1 MSIEETRRMEAEL
14 FGKKFTLETG
24 RLARQASG
32 AVLASCGGTTVLA
45 TVVASEETIE
55 DDFLPLTINYQE
67 KSFAA
72 GKIPGGYFKREG
84 RPSEKEILTSRLI
97 DRPVRPLIPKSFRY
111 PTQVIITVISADK
124 ENATDVIS
132 VIASSAAIMVSDIP
146 FAGPIAA
153 LTVGKVDGELVVNP
167 SPSQLEAS
175 TMEITVAGTEEAIV
189 MVEGG
194 AGEVSEAEVVE
205 ALTFAH
211 EGIREIVAFEK
222 RFVEGLGVEKRMLEE
237 AKEENKIADDV
248 RSFALPVLEER
259 DLAASKDQRHKFVKQ
274 VRSDAVEKLSES
286 HPEKESEIKK
296 AFDELFK
303 NHVRSTIVNDQARP
317 DGRDYTTVRP
327 ISGEAGF
334 LERTHGSALFT
345 RGETQALV
353 AATLGT
359 SYDEQR
365 IDSLEGDLTR
375 SFMLHYNFPPYSV
388 GETSHRLGPGRRE
401 IGHGALAA
409 RAMKPVLP
417 DKEEFP
423 YTIRIV
429 SEILESNGSSSMATV
444 CGSSMALMDAG
455 VPISA
460 PVAGI
465 AMGLIKEGEKFVILS
480 DILGDEDHLGDMDF
494 KVAGTEK
501 GITALQMD
509 IKIAGITEA
518 ILSTALEQARSAR
531 IHVLEKMGE
540 IINSPR
546 EDLSEYAPRVLTMQL
561 KPDKVKVVIG
571 SGGKTIKKIV
581 EDTGAQIDIED
592 DGMVKIFSPDY
603 EACRKAQNYIKRI
616 VEDIVAGK
624 LYVGVVKRILDFGA
638 IVEIGPGKDGLLH
651 ISELENRRVA
661 NVTDVVKEND
671 EVLVKCLA
679 VERERDGKTRV
690 RLSRKAALDQNIED
704 HRVSD
709 E

>member
-1 MSIEETRRMEAEL
+1 MTEQLREMEADL
-14 FGKKFTLETG
+14 FGAKLRLETG
-24 RLARQASG
+24 RLAKQASG

-45 TVVASEETIE
+45 TVVASEEKIE
-55 DDFLPLTINYQE
+55 DDFLPLTVNYQE

-97 DRPVRPLIPKSFRY
+97 DRPVRPLIPKGFSY
-111 PTQVIITVISADK
+111 STQVIVTVISADGK
-124 ENATDVIS
+124 NATDVLS
-132 VIASSAAIMVSDIP
+132 VIASSAALMVSDIP

-153 LTVGKVDGELVVNP
+153 LTVGKVDGELVINP
-167 SPSQLEAS
+167 SPEQLETS
-175 TMEITVAGTEEAIV
+175 TMEITVAGTEDAIV

-194 AGEVSEAEVVE
+194 AKEVSEAEVVE
-205 ALTFAH
+205 ALMVAH
-211 EGIREIVAFEK
+211 DGIKEIASFQN
-222 RFVEGLGVEKRMLEE
+222 RFVEGIGKEKREVPAVETDDALESE
-237 AKEENKIADDV
+237 V
-248 RSFALPVLEER
+248 RSSALPSLEQGIVADSKDGRKKLINQAYEETVKKLIEER
-259 DLAASKDQRHKFVKQ
+259 PEDKSKIDKSFEELIKDS
-274 VRSDAVEKLSES
+274 VRSKIVEGK
-286 HPEKESEIKK
+286 
-296 AFDELFK
+296 
-303 NHVRSTIVNDQARP
+303 RP

-327 ISGEAGF
+327 IWGEVGL

-345 RGETQALV
+345 RGETQAIV
-353 AATLGT
+353 VTTLGS

-365 IDSLEGDLTR
+365 IDALEGDQTR

-388 GETSHRLGPGRRE
+388 GETSFRLGPGRRE

-409 RAMKPVLP
+409 RAIKPVLP
-417 DKEEFP
+417 DKEDFP

-444 CGSSMALMDAG
+444 CGSSMSLMDAG

-465 AMGLIKEGEKFVILS
+465 AMGLIKEGDNFVVLS

-494 KVAGTEK
+494 KVAGTQG

-509 IKIAGITEA
+509 IKITGINEDVLT
-518 ILSTALEQARSAR
+518 TALAQAKDGRMH
-531 IHVLEKMGE
+531 ILGKMEEVISGPKE
-540 IINSPR
+540 
-546 EDLSEYAPRVLTMQL
+546 ELSEYAPRILTIQV

-571 SGGKTIKKIV
+571 SGGKTIKQIV
-581 EDTGAQIDIED
+581 EDTGAQIDIQD
-592 DGMVKIFSPDY
+592 DGLVKIFSPDY
-603 EACRKAQNYIKRI
+603 EACKKAESIIKRI

-638 IVEIGPGKDGLLH
+638 IVELGPGKDGLLH
-651 ISELENRRVA
+651 ISELENRRVEK
-661 NVTDVVKEND
+661 VTDILNEKD

-679 VERERDGKTRV
+679 VERDGRV

-704 HRVSD
+704 YRVSD
-709 E
+709 

>member
-1 MSIEETRRMEAEL
+1 MTEETRVMETEL
-14 FGKKFTLETG
+14 FGKKLRLETG

-32 AVLASCGGTTVLA
+32 AVLATCGGTTVLA
-45 TVVASEETIE
+45 TVVASEDTIE

-67 KSFAA
+67 KSYAA

-97 DRPVRPLIPKSFRY
+97 DRPVRPLIPKDFRY
-111 PTQVIITVISADK
+111 PTQVIITVISADG
-124 ENATDVIS
+124 ENATDVLS

-146 FAGPIAA
+146 FAGPIGA
-153 LTVGKVDGELVVNP
+153 LTVGKIDGGLVANP
-167 SPSQLEAS
+167 SPSQLENS
-175 TMEITVAGTEEAIV
+175 TMEITVAGTEEAVV

-194 AGEVSEAEVVE
+194 AREVSEAEVVE

-211 EGIREIVAFEK
+211 EGIREIVSFEN
-222 RFVEGLGVEKRMLEE
+222 RFVEGVGTEKRRLDVAEKNEALE
-237 AKEENKIADDV
+237 NDV
-248 RSFALPVLEER
+248 RSFALPLL
-259 DLAASKDQRHKFVKQ
+259 DAADAGSKIQRKNLVRQ
-274 VRSDAVEKLSES
+274 VREDTVEKLSETY
-286 HPEKESEIKK
+286 PDAGPQIAK
-296 AFDELFK
+296 AFEELFK
-303 NHVRSTIVNDQARP
+303 DRVREKIASDGTRP

-327 ISGEAGF
+327 ISGEVGF

-345 RGETQALV
+345 RGETQAIV
-353 AATLGT
+353 VATLGS

-365 IDSLEGDLTR
+365 IDALEGDQTR

-409 RAMKPVLP
+409 RAVKPVLP
-417 DKEEFP
+417 EKEDFP
-423 YTIRIV
+423 YTIRVV

-444 CGSSMALMDAG
+444 CGTSMALMDAG

-465 AMGLIKEGEKFVILS
+465 AMGLIRRGDDFVVLS

-494 KVAGTEK
+494 KVAGTQK

-518 ILSTALEQARSAR
+518 ILSTALEQARDSR
-531 IHVLEKMGE
+531 MHVLGRMEG
-540 IINSPR
+540 IINTPR
-546 EDLSEYAPRVLTMQL
+546 EDLSQYAPRILTMQL
-561 KPDKVKVVIG
+561 KPEKVKVVIG
-571 SGGKTIKKIV
+571 SGGKTIRKIV
-581 EDTGAQIDIED
+581 EDTGAQIDIQD
-592 DGMVKIFSPDY
+592 DGLVKIFSPDY
-603 EACRKAQNYIKRI
+603 EACRKAQNYIKKI
-616 VEDIVAGK
+616 VEDIEAGK
-624 LYVGVVKRILDFGA
+624 LYVGVVKRVLDFGA
-638 IVEIGPGKDGLLH
+638 IVEIGPGKDGLVH

-661 NVTDVVKEND
+661 NVTDVLNEKD

-679 VERERDGKTRV
+679 VERDGKV
-690 RLSRKAALDQNIED
+690 RLSRKAALDHDIED
-704 HRVSD
+704 YRDSD

>member
-1 MSIEETRRMEAEL
+1 MTEETRVMETEL
-14 FGKKFTLETG
+14 FGKKLRLETG

-32 AVLASCGGTTVLA
+32 AVLATCGGTTVLA
-45 TVVASEETIE
+45 TVVASEDTIE

-67 KSFAA
+67 KSYAA

-97 DRPVRPLIPKSFRY
+97 DRPVRPLIPKDFRY
-111 PTQVIITVISADK
+111 PTQVIITVISADG
-124 ENATDVIS
+124 ENATDVLS

-146 FAGPIAA
+146 FAGPIGA
-153 LTVGKVDGELVVNP
+153 LTVGKIDGGLVANP
-167 SPSQLEAS
+167 SPSQLENS
-175 TMEITVAGTEEAIV
+175 TMEITVAGTEEAVV

-194 AGEVSEAEVVE
+194 AREVGEAEVVE

-211 EGIREIVAFEK
+211 EGIREIVSFEN
-222 RFVEGLGVEKRMLEE
+222 RFVEGVGAEKRRLDVAEKNEALE
-237 AKEENKIADDV
+237 NDV
-248 RSFALPVLEER
+248 RSFALPLL
-259 DLAASKDQRHKFVKQ
+259 DDADAGSKIQRKNLVRQ
-274 VRSDAVEKLSES
+274 VREDTVEKLSETY
-286 HPEKESEIKK
+286 PDAGPQIAK
-296 AFDELFK
+296 AFEELFK
-303 NHVRSTIVNDQARP
+303 DRVREKIASDGTRP

-327 ISGEAGF
+327 ISGEVGF

-345 RGETQALV
+345 RGETQAIV
-353 AATLGT
+353 VATLGT

-365 IDSLEGDLTR
+365 IDALEGDQTR

-409 RAMKPVLP
+409 RAVKPVLP
-417 DKEEFP
+417 EKEDFP
-423 YTIRIV
+423 YTIRVV

-444 CGSSMALMDAG
+444 CGTSMALMDAG

-465 AMGLIKEGEKFVILS
+465 AMGLIRRGDDFVVLS

-494 KVAGTEK
+494 KVAGTQK

-518 ILSTALEQARSAR
+518 ILSTALEQARDSR
-531 IHVLEKMGE
+531 MHVLGRMEG
-540 IINSPR
+540 IINTPR
-546 EDLSEYAPRVLTMQL
+546 EDLSQYAPRILTMQL
-561 KPDKVKVVIG
+561 KPEKVKVVIG

-581 EDTGAQIDIED
+581 EDTGAQIDIQD
-592 DGMVKIFSPDY
+592 DGLVKIFSPDY
-603 EACRKAQNYIKRI
+603 EACRKAQNYIKKI
-616 VEDIVAGK
+616 VEDIEAGK
-624 LYVGVVKRILDFGA
+624 LYVGVVKRVLDFGA
-638 IVEIGPGKDGLLH
+638 IVEIGPGKDGLVH

-661 NVTDVVKEND
+661 NVTDVLNEKD

-679 VERERDGKTRV
+679 VERDGKV
-690 RLSRKAALDQNIED
+690 RLSRKAALDHDIED
-704 HRVSD
+704 YRDSD

>member
-1 MSIEETRRMEAEL
+1 MTEETRVMETEL
-14 FGKKFTLETG
+14 FGKKLRLETG

-32 AVLASCGGTTVLA
+32 AVLATCGGTTVLA
-45 TVVASEETIE
+45 TVVASEDTIE

-67 KSFAA
+67 KSYAA

-97 DRPVRPLIPKSFRY
+97 DRPVRPLIPKDFRY
-111 PTQVIITVISADK
+111 PTQVIITVISADG
-124 ENATDVIS
+124 ENATDVLS

-146 FAGPIAA
+146 FAGPIGA
-153 LTVGKVDGELVVNP
+153 LTVGKIDGGLVANP
-167 SPSQLEAS
+167 SPSQLENS
-175 TMEITVAGTEEAIV
+175 TMEITVAGTEEAVV

-194 AGEVSEAEVVE
+194 AREVGEAEVVE

-211 EGIREIVAFEK
+211 EGIREIVSFEN
-222 RFVEGLGVEKRMLEE
+222 RFVEGMGAEKRRLDVAEKNEALE
-237 AKEENKIADDV
+237 NDV
-248 RSFALPVLEER
+248 RSFALPLL
-259 DLAASKDQRHKFVKQ
+259 DAAAAGSKTQRKNLVRQ
-274 VRSDAVEKLSES
+274 VREDTVEKLSETY
-286 HPEKESEIKK
+286 PDAGPQIAK
-296 AFDELFK
+296 AFEELFK
-303 NHVRSTIVNDQARP
+303 DRVREKIASDGTRP

-327 ISGEAGF
+327 ISGEVGF

-345 RGETQALV
+345 RGETQAIV
-353 AATLGT
+353 VATLGS

-365 IDSLEGDLTR
+365 IDALEGDQTR

-409 RAMKPVLP
+409 RAVKPVLP
-417 DKEEFP
+417 EKEDFP
-423 YTIRIV
+423 YTIRVV

-444 CGSSMALMDAG
+444 CGTSMALMDAG

-465 AMGLIKEGEKFVILS
+465 AMGLIRRGDDFVVLS

-494 KVAGTEK
+494 KVAGTQK

-518 ILSTALEQARSAR
+518 ILSTALEQARDSR
-531 IHVLEKMGE
+531 MHVLGRMEG
-540 IINSPR
+540 IINTPR
-546 EDLSEYAPRVLTMQL
+546 EDLSQYAPRILTMQL
-561 KPDKVKVVIG
+561 KPEKVKVVIG
-571 SGGKTIKKIV
+571 SGGKTIRKIV
-581 EDTGAQIDIED
+581 EDTGAQIDIQD
-592 DGMVKIFSPDY
+592 DGLVKIFSPDY
-603 EACRKAQNYIKRI
+603 EACRKAQNYIKKI
-616 VEDIVAGK
+616 VEDIEAGK
-624 LYVGVVKRILDFGA
+624 LYVGVVKRVLDFGA
-638 IVEIGPGKDGLLH
+638 IVEIGPGKDGLVH

-661 NVTDVVKEND
+661 NVTDVLNEKD

-679 VERERDGKTRV
+679 VERDGKV
-690 RLSRKAALDQNIED
+690 RLSRKAALDHDIED
-704 HRVSD
+704 YRDSD

>member
-1 MSIEETRRMEAEL
+1 MTEETRVMETEL
-14 FGKKFTLETG
+14 FGKKLRLETG

-32 AVLASCGGTTVLA
+32 AVLATCGGTTVLA
-45 TVVASEETIE
+45 TVVASEDTIE

-67 KSFAA
+67 KSYAA

-97 DRPVRPLIPKSFRY
+97 DRPVRPLIPKDFRY
-111 PTQVIITVISADK
+111 PTQVIITVISADG
-124 ENATDVIS
+124 ENATDVLS

-146 FAGPIAA
+146 FAGPIGA
-153 LTVGKVDGELVVNP
+153 LTVGKIDGGLVANP
-167 SPSQLEAS
+167 SPSQLENS
-175 TMEITVAGTEEAIV
+175 TMEITVAGTEEAVV

-194 AGEVSEAEVVE
+194 AREVGEAEVVE

-211 EGIREIVAFEK
+211 EGIREIVSFEN
-222 RFVEGLGVEKRMLEE
+222 RFVEGVGAEKRRLDVAEKNEALE
-237 AKEENKIADDV
+237 NDV
-248 RSFALPVLEER
+248 RSFALPLL
-259 DLAASKDQRHKFVKQ
+259 DAADAGSKIQRKNLVRQ
-274 VRSDAVEKLSES
+274 VREDTVEKLSETY
-286 HPEKESEIKK
+286 PDAGPQIAK
-296 AFDELFK
+296 AFEELFK
-303 NHVRSTIVNDQARP
+303 DRVRERIASDGTRP

-327 ISGEAGF
+327 ISGEVGF

-345 RGETQALV
+345 RGETQAIV
-353 AATLGT
+353 VATLGT

-365 IDSLEGDLTR
+365 IDALEGDQTR

-409 RAMKPVLP
+409 RAVKPVLP
-417 DKEEFP
+417 EKEDFP
-423 YTIRIV
+423 YTIRVV

-444 CGSSMALMDAG
+444 CGTSMALMDAG

-465 AMGLIKEGEKFVILS
+465 AMGLIRRGDDFVVLS

-494 KVAGTEK
+494 KVAGTQK

-518 ILSTALEQARSAR
+518 ILSTALEQARDSR
-531 IHVLEKMGE
+531 MHVLGRMEG
-540 IINSPR
+540 IINTPR
-546 EDLSEYAPRVLTMQL
+546 EDLSQYAPRILTMQL
-561 KPDKVKVVIG
+561 KPEKVKVVIG
-571 SGGKTIKKIV
+571 SGGKTIRKIV
-581 EDTGAQIDIED
+581 EDTGAQIDIQD
-592 DGMVKIFSPDY
+592 DGLVKIFSPDY
-603 EACRKAQNYIKRI
+603 EACRKAQNYIKKI
-616 VEDIVAGK
+616 VEDIEAGK
-624 LYVGVVKRILDFGA
+624 LYVGVVKRVLDFGA
-638 IVEIGPGKDGLLH
+638 IVEIGPGKDGLVH

-661 NVTDVVKEND
+661 NVTDVLNEKD

-679 VERERDGKTRV
+679 VERDGKV
-690 RLSRKAALDQNIED
+690 RLSRKAALDHDIED
-704 HRVSD
+704 YRDSD

>member
-1 MSIEETRRMEAEL
+1 MTEETRVMETEL
-14 FGKKFTLETG
+14 FGKKLRLETG

-32 AVLASCGGTTVLA
+32 AVLATCGGTTVLA
-45 TVVASEETIE
+45 TVVASEDTIE

-67 KSFAA
+67 KSYAA

-97 DRPVRPLIPKSFRY
+97 DRPVRPLIPKDFRY
-111 PTQVIITVISADK
+111 PTQVIITVISADG
-124 ENATDVIS
+124 ENATDVLS

-146 FAGPIAA
+146 FAGPIGA
-153 LTVGKVDGELVVNP
+153 LTVGKIDGGLVANP
-167 SPSQLEAS
+167 SPSQLENS
-175 TMEITVAGTEEAIV
+175 TMEITVAGTEEAVV

-194 AGEVSEAEVVE
+194 AREVGEAEVVE

-211 EGIREIVAFEK
+211 EGIREIVSFEN
-222 RFVEGLGVEKRMLEE
+222 RFVEGMGAEKRRLDAAEKNEDLE
-237 AKEENKIADDV
+237 NDV
-248 RSFALPVLEER
+248 RSFALPLL
-259 DLAASKDQRHKFVKQ
+259 DAADAGSKIQRKNLVRQ
-274 VRSDAVEKLSES
+274 VREDTVEKLSETY
-286 HPEKESEIKK
+286 PDAVPQIAK
-296 AFDELFK
+296 AFEELFK
-303 NHVRSTIVNDQARP
+303 DRVREKIASDGTRP

-327 ISGEAGF
+327 ISGEVGF

-345 RGETQALV
+345 RGETQAIV
-353 AATLGT
+353 VATLGT

-365 IDSLEGDLTR
+365 IDALEGDQTR

-409 RAMKPVLP
+409 RAVKPVLP
-417 DKEEFP
+417 EKEDFP
-423 YTIRIV
+423 YTIRVV

-444 CGSSMALMDAG
+444 CGTSMALMDAG

-465 AMGLIKEGEKFVILS
+465 AMGLIRRGDDFVVLS

-494 KVAGTEK
+494 KVAGTQK

-518 ILSTALEQARSAR
+518 ILSTALEQARDSR
-531 IHVLEKMGE
+531 MHVLGRMEG
-540 IINSPR
+540 IINTPR
-546 EDLSEYAPRVLTMQL
+546 EDLSQYAPRILTMQL
-561 KPDKVKVVIG
+561 KPEKVKVVIG
-571 SGGKTIKKIV
+571 SGGKTIRKIV
-581 EDTGAQIDIED
+581 EDTGAQIDIQD
-592 DGMVKIFSPDY
+592 DGLVKIFSPDY
-603 EACRKAQNYIKRI
+603 EACRKAQNYIKKI
-616 VEDIVAGK
+616 VEDIEAGK
-624 LYVGVVKRILDFGA
+624 LYVGVVKRVLDFGA
-638 IVEIGPGKDGLLH
+638 IVEIGPGKDGLVH

-661 NVTDVVKEND
+661 NVTDVLNEKD

-679 VERERDGKTRV
+679 VERDGKV
-690 RLSRKAALDQNIED
+690 RLSRKAALDHDIED
-704 HRVSD
+704 YRDSD

>member
-1 MSIEETRRMEAEL
+1 MTEETRVMETEL
-14 FGKKFTLETG
+14 FGKKLRLETG

-32 AVLASCGGTTVLA
+32 AVLATCGGTTVLA
-45 TVVASEETIE
+45 TVVASEDTIE

-67 KSFAA
+67 KSYAA

-97 DRPVRPLIPKSFRY
+97 DRPVRPLIPKDFRY
-111 PTQVIITVISADK
+111 PTQVIITVISADG
-124 ENATDVIS
+124 ENATDVLS

-146 FAGPIAA
+146 FAGPIGA
-153 LTVGKVDGELVVNP
+153 LTVGKIDGRLVANP
-167 SPSQLEAS
+167 SPSQLENS
-175 TMEITVAGTEEAIV
+175 TMEITVAGTEEAVV

-194 AGEVSEAEVVE
+194 AREVGEAEVVE

-211 EGIREIVAFEK
+211 EGIREIVSFEN
-222 RFVEGLGVEKRMLEE
+222 RFVEGMGAEKRRLDVAEKNEALE
-237 AKEENKIADDV
+237 NDV
-248 RSFALPVLEER
+248 RSFALPLL
-259 DLAASKDQRHKFVKQ
+259 DAAAAGSKTQRKNLVRQ
-274 VRSDAVEKLSES
+274 VREDTVEKLSETYPDAG
-286 HPEKESEIKK
+286 PEIAK
-296 AFDELFK
+296 AFEELFK
-303 NHVRSTIVNDQARP
+303 DRVREKIASDGTRP

-327 ISGEAGF
+327 ISGEVGF

-345 RGETQALV
+345 RGETQAIV
-353 AATLGT
+353 VATLGT

-365 IDSLEGDLTR
+365 IDALEGDQTR

-409 RAMKPVLP
+409 RAVKPVLP
-417 DKEEFP
+417 EKEDFP
-423 YTIRIV
+423 YTIRVV

-444 CGSSMALMDAG
+444 CGTSMALMDAG

-465 AMGLIKEGEKFVILS
+465 AMGLIRRGDDFVVLS

-494 KVAGTEK
+494 KVAGTQK

-518 ILSTALEQARSAR
+518 ILSTALEQARDSR
-531 IHVLEKMGE
+531 MHVLGRMEG
-540 IINSPR
+540 IINTPR
-546 EDLSEYAPRVLTMQL
+546 EDLSQYAPRILTMQL
-561 KPDKVKVVIG
+561 KPEKVKVVIG
-571 SGGKTIKKIV
+571 SGGKTIRKIV
-581 EDTGAQIDIED
+581 EDTGAQIDIQD
-592 DGMVKIFSPDY
+592 DGLVKIFSPDY
-603 EACRKAQNYIKRI
+603 EACRKAQNYIKKI
-616 VEDIVAGK
+616 VEDIEAGK
-624 LYVGVVKRILDFGA
+624 LYVGVVKRVLDFGA
-638 IVEIGPGKDGLLH
+638 IVEIGPGKDGLVH

-661 NVTDVVKEND
+661 NVTDVLNEKD

-679 VERERDGKTRV
+679 VERDGKV
-690 RLSRKAALDQNIED
+690 RLSRKAALDHDIED
-704 HRVSD
+704 YRDSD

>member
-1 MSIEETRRMEAEL
+1 MEAEL
-14 FGKKFTLETG
+14 FGNKLRLETG
-24 RLARQASG
+24 RLAKQANG

-45 TVVASEETIE
+45 TVVASEEKIE

-67 KSFAA
+67 KSYAA

-97 DRPVRPLIPKSFRY
+97 DRPVRPLIPKGFSY
-111 PTQVIITVISADK
+111 PTQVIITVISADGT
-124 ENATDVIS
+124 NATDVLS
-132 VIASSAAIMVSDIP
+132 VIASSAALMVSDIP

-153 LTVGKVDGELVVNP
+153 LTVGKVDGELVINP
-167 SPSQLEAS
+167 SPEQLETS

-194 AGEVSEAEVVE
+194 AKEVSEAEVVE
-205 ALTFAH
+205 ALMFAH
-211 EGIREIVAFEK
+211 GGIKEIVSFEN
-222 RFVEGLGVEKRMLEE
+222 RFVEGIGKEKREVPAVETDDALESE
-237 AKEENKIADDV
+237 V
-248 RSFALPVLEER
+248 RSSALPSLGQGIVA
-259 DLAASKDQRHKFVKQ
+259 DSKDSRKKLIKQ
-274 VRSDAVEKLSES
+274 VYEETAKKLIEDR
-286 HPEKESEIKK
+286 PEDKPEIDK
-296 AFDELFK
+296 AFDGLIK
-303 NHVRSTIVNDQARP
+303 DSVRSKIVEGTRP

-327 ISGEAGF
+327 IWGEVGL

-345 RGETQALV
+345 RGETQAIV
-353 AATLGT
+353 VATLGT

-365 IDSLEGDLTR
+365 IDALEGDQTR

-388 GETSHRLGPGRRE
+388 GETSNRLGPGRRE

-409 RAMKPVLP
+409 RAIKPVLP
-417 DKEEFP
+417 DKEDFP

-444 CGSSMALMDAG
+444 CGSSMSLMDAG

-465 AMGLIKEGEKFVILS
+465 AMGLIKEGDNFVVLS

-494 KVAGTEK
+494 KVAGTQS

-509 IKIAGITEA
+509 IKITGITEA
-518 ILSTALEQARSAR
+518 ILTTALAQAKDGRMH
-531 IHVLEKMGE
+531 ILGKMEEVISG
-540 IINSPR
+540 PR
-546 EDLSEYAPRVLTMQL
+546 EELSDYAPRILTMQL
-561 KPDKVKVVIG
+561 KPEKVKVVIG

-581 EDTGAQIDIED
+581 EDTGAQIDIQD
-592 DGMVKIFSPDY
+592 DGLVKIFSPDY
-603 EACRKAQNYIKRI
+603 EACKKAESIIKRI

-638 IVEIGPGKDGLLH
+638 IVELGPGKDGLLH
-651 ISELENRRVA
+651 ISELENRRVEK
-661 NVTDVVKEND
+661 VTDILNEKD

-679 VERERDGKTRV
+679 VERDGRV
-690 RLSRKAALDQNIED
+690 RLSRKAVLDQNIED
-704 HRVSD
+704 YRVSD
-709 E
+709 

>member
-1 MSIEETRRMEAEL
+1 MEAEL
-14 FGKKFTLETG
+14 FGKKLRLETE

-45 TVVASEETIE
+45 TVVASEEKIE

-67 KSFAA
+67 KSYAA

-97 DRPVRPLIPKSFRY
+97 DRPVRPLIPKGFSY
-111 PTQVIITVISADK
+111 PTQVIITVISADG
-124 ENATDVIS
+124 ENATDVLS

-153 LTVGKVDGELVVNP
+153 LTVGKIDGNLVVNP
-167 SPSQLEAS
+167 SPEQLESS
-175 TMEITVAGTEEAIV
+175 TMEITVAGTEDAIV

-194 AGEVSEAEVVE
+194 AKEVSEAEVVE
-205 ALTFAH
+205 ALMFAH
-211 EGIREIVAFEK
+211 AGIKEIVSFENS
-222 RFVEGLGVEKRMLEE
+222 FVEGIGREKRQIAAVATDDALESE
-237 AKEENKIADDV
+237 VSSSVMPYLERGIVADSKDARKELIKRTYEETVKKLVEDRPEDKSRIDKTFNELIKDSV
-248 RSFALPVLEER
+248 RS
-259 DLAASKDQRHKFVKQ
+259 KI
-274 VRSDAVEKLSES
+274 VEG
-286 HPEKESEIKK
+286 
-296 AFDELFK
+296 
-303 NHVRSTIVNDQARP
+303 TRP
-317 DGRDYTTVRP
+317 DGRDYTTVRS
-327 ISGEAGF
+327 IWGEAGL

-345 RGETQALV
+345 RGETQAIV
-353 AATLGT
+353 VATLGT

-365 IDSLEGDLTR
+365 IDALEGDQTR

-388 GETSHRLGPGRRE
+388 GETSNRLGPGRRE

-409 RAMKPVLP
+409 RAVKPVLP
-417 DKEEFP
+417 SKEDFP
-423 YTIRIV
+423 YTIRVV

-444 CGSSMALMDAG
+444 CGSSMSLMDAG

-465 AMGLIKEGEKFVILS
+465 AMGLIKEGDNFVILS

-494 KVAGTEK
+494 KVAGTK
-501 GITALQMD
+501 SGITALQMD
-509 IKIAGITEA
+509 IKITGITED
-518 ILSTALEQARSAR
+518 ILTTALAQARDGR
-531 IHVLEKMGE
+531 MHILGKME
-540 IINSPR
+540 DIISGPR
-546 EDLSEYAPRVLTMQL
+546 EELSDYAPRILTMQL

-581 EDTGAQIDIED
+581 EDTGAQIDIQD
-592 DGMVKIFSPDY
+592 DGTVKIFSPDY
-603 EACRKAQNYIKRI
+603 EACKKAENIIKKI

-624 LYVGVVKRILDFGA
+624 FYVGVVKRILDFGA
-638 IVEIGPGKDGLLH
+638 IVELGPGKDGLLH

-661 NVTDVVKEND
+661 NVTDILNEKD

-679 VERERDGKTRV
+679 VERDGRV

-704 HRVSD
+704 YRTSD
-709 E
+709 

>member
-1 MSIEETRRMEAEL
+1 MEAEL
-14 FGKKFTLETG
+14 FGSKLRLETG
-24 RLARQASG
+24 RLAKQANG

-45 TVVASEETIE
+45 TVVASEEKIE
-55 DDFLPLTINYQE
+55 DDFLPLTVNYQE
-67 KSFAA
+67 KAFAA

-97 DRPVRPLIPKSFRY
+97 DRPVRPLIPKDFSY
-111 PTQVIITVISADK
+111 PTQVIITVISADGK
-124 ENATDVIS
+124 NATDVLS

-153 LTVGKVDGELVVNP
+153 LTVGKVDGELVINP
-167 SPSQLEAS
+167 SPEQLETS
-175 TMEITVAGTEEAIV
+175 TMEITVAGTEDAIV

-194 AGEVSEAEVVE
+194 AKEVSEAEVVE
-205 ALTFAH
+205 ALMVAH
-211 EGIREIVAFEK
+211 DGIKEIVSFEN
-222 RFVEGLGVEKRMLEE
+222 RFVEGIGKEKREVPAIETDDALEGE
-237 AKEENKIADDV
+237 V
-248 RSFALPVLEER
+248 RSSALPSLERGIVADSKDGRKKLINQTYEETVKKLIEER
-259 DLAASKDQRHKFVKQ
+259 PEDKSKID
-274 VRSDAVEKLSES
+274 
-286 HPEKESEIKK
+286 K
-296 AFDELFK
+296 AFDGLIK
-303 NHVRSTIVNDQARP
+303 DSVRSKIVEGTRP

-327 ISGEAGF
+327 IWGEVGL

-345 RGETQALV
+345 RGETQAIV
-353 AATLGT
+353 VTTLGS

-365 IDSLEGDLTR
+365 IDALEGDQTR

-388 GETSHRLGPGRRE
+388 GETSFRLGPGRRE

-409 RAMKPVLP
+409 RAIEPVLP
-417 DKEEFP
+417 DKEDFP

-444 CGSSMALMDAG
+444 CGSSMSLMDAG

-465 AMGLIKEGEKFVILS
+465 AMGLIKEGDNFVVLS

-494 KVAGTEK
+494 KVAGTQG

-509 IKIAGITEA
+509 IKITGINEDVLT
-518 ILSTALEQARSAR
+518 TALAQAKDGRMH
-531 IHVLEKMGE
+531 ILGKMEEVISGPKE
-540 IINSPR
+540 
-546 EDLSEYAPRVLTMQL
+546 ELSEYAPRILTIQV

-571 SGGKTIKKIV
+571 SGGKTIKQIV
-581 EDTGAQIDIED
+581 EDTGAQIDIQD
-592 DGMVKIFSPDY
+592 DGLVKIFSPDY
-603 EACRKAQNYIKRI
+603 EACKKAENYIKRI
-616 VEDIVAGK
+616 VEDVVAGK

-638 IVEIGPGKDGLLH
+638 IVELGPGKDGLLH
-651 ISELENRRVA
+651 ISELENRRVEK
-661 NVTDVVKEND
+661 VTDILNEKD

-679 VERERDGKTRV
+679 VERDGRV

-704 HRVSD
+704 YRVSD
-709 E
+709 

>member
-1 MSIEETRRMEAEL
+1 MADETKTMEAEL
-14 FGKKFTLETG
+14 FGKNLRLETG
-24 RLARQASG
+24 RLAKQASG
-32 AVLASCGGTTVLA
+32 AALATCGGTTVLA
-45 TVVASEETIE
+45 TVVASEDRIE

-67 KSFAA
+67 KSYAA

-97 DRPVRPLIPKSFRY
+97 DRPVRPLIPKDFRY
-111 PTQVIITVISADK
+111 PTQVIITVISADG
-124 ENATDVIS
+124 ENATDVLS

-153 LTVGKVDGELVVNP
+153 LTVGKVDGTLVVNP
-167 SPSQLEAS
+167 TPSQLETS
-175 TMEITVAGTEEAIV
+175 TMEITVAGTERAIV

-194 AGEVSEAEVVE
+194 AREVSEAEVVE
-205 ALTFAH
+205 ALAFAH
-211 EGIREIVAFEK
+211 EGIKEIVSFQNGFLEGIVAEK
-222 RFVEGLGVEKRMLEE
+222 RQLDVAETNEALE
-237 AKEENKIADDV
+237 NDV
-248 RSFALPVLEER
+248 RSFALPLLERGMTAGSKTER
-259 DLAASKDQRHKFVKQ
+259 KNLVRQ
-274 VRSDAVEKLSES
+274 VRKDAVERFAETY
-286 HPEKESEIKK
+286 PEDKSVEK
-296 AFDELFK
+296 AFEELFK
-303 NHVRSTIVNDQARP
+303 DRVRERIATERTRP

-327 ISGEAGF
+327 ISGEVGF

-345 RGETQALV
+345 RGETQAIV
-353 AATLGT
+353 VATLGT

-365 IDSLEGDLTR
+365 IDALEGDQTR

-409 RAMKPVLP
+409 RAVKPVLP
-417 DKEEFP
+417 EKEDFP
-423 YTIRIV
+423 YTIRVV

-444 CGSSMALMDAG
+444 CGTSMALMDAG

-465 AMGLIKEGEKFVILS
+465 AMGLIKQGDDFVVLS

-509 IKIAGITEA
+509 IKIAGITDA
-518 ILSTALEQARSAR
+518 ILSAALEQARESR
-531 IHVLEKMGE
+531 MHVLARMEG
-540 IINSPR
+540 IINAPR
-546 EDLSEYAPRVLTMQL
+546 EDLSQYAPRILTVQV
-561 KPDKVKVVIG
+561 KPEKVKVVIG

-581 EDTGAQIDIED
+581 EDTGAQIDIQD
-592 DGMVKIFSPDY
+592 DGLVKIFSPDY
-603 EACRKAQNYIKRI
+603 EACKKAQNYINRI
-616 VEDIVAGK
+616 VEDIEPGK
-624 LYVGVVKRILDFGA
+624 MYVGVVKRVLDFGA

-661 NVTDVVKEND
+661 NVTDVVNEKD

-679 VERERDGKTRV
+679 VERDGRV
-690 RLSRKAALDQNIED
+690 RLSRKAALDHNIED
-704 HRVSD
+704 YRVSD

>member
-1 MSIEETRRMEAEL
+1 MADETKVMEAEL
-14 FGKKFTLETG
+14 FGKKLRIETG

-32 AVLASCGGTTVLA
+32 AALATCGGTTVLA
-45 TVVASEETIE
+45 TVVAAKDTIE

-67 KSFAA
+67 KSYAA

-97 DRPVRPLIPKSFRY
+97 DRPVRPLIPKDFRY
-111 PTQVIITVISADK
+111 PTQVIITVISADG
-124 ENATDVIS
+124 ENATDVLS
-132 VIASSAAIMVSDIP
+132 LIASSVAIMVSDIP

-167 SPSQLEAS
+167 SPSQLETS
-175 TMEITVAGTEEAIV
+175 TMEITVAGTEQAIV

-205 ALTFAH
+205 ALAFAH
-211 EGIREIVAFEK
+211 EGIKEIVSFQNGFLEGIGAEK
-222 RFVEGLGVEKRMLEE
+222 RQLDSPGTDDAIR
-237 AKEENKIADDV
+237 DDV
-248 RSFALPVLEER
+248 RSFALPLLDGGMTAGSKTERQDLVRRIREET
-259 DLAASKDQRHKFVKQ
+259 
-274 VRSDAVEKLSES
+274 VERFAETRPDSE
-286 HPEKESEIKK
+286 PLVKK
-296 AFDELFK
+296 AFEELFK
-303 NHVRSTIVNDQARP
+303 ERVRETIATEGTRP

-327 ISGEAGF
+327 ISGEVGF

-345 RGETQALV
+345 RGETQAIV
-353 AATLGT
+353 VATLGT

-365 IDSLEGDLTR
+365 IDALEGDQTR

-388 GETSHRLGPGRRE
+388 GETSYRLGPGRRE

-409 RAMKPVLP
+409 RAVKPLLP
-417 DKEEFP
+417 DKEDFP
-423 YTIRIV
+423 YTIRVV

-444 CGSSMALMDAG
+444 CGTSMALMDAG

-465 AMGLIKEGEKFVILS
+465 AMGLIKRGDDFVVLS

-494 KVAGTEK
+494 KVAGTSK

-509 IKIAGITEA
+509 MKIAGITDD
-518 ILSTALEQARSAR
+518 ILSTALEQARDSR
-531 IHVLEKMGE
+531 MHVLAKMEG

-546 EDLSEYAPRVLTMQL
+546 EDLSQYAPRILTVQV
-561 KPDKVKVVIG
+561 KPEKVKVVIG

-581 EDTGAQIDIED
+581 EDTGAQIDIQD
-592 DGMVKIFSPDY
+592 DGLVKIFSPDY
-603 EACRKAQNYIKRI
+603 EACRKARSYIERI
-616 VEDIVAGK
+616 VEDIEAGK
-624 LYVGVVKRILDFGA
+624 MYVGVVKRVLDFGA

-661 NVTDVVKEND
+661 NVTDVVNEKD

-679 VERERDGKTRV
+679 VERDGRV
-690 RLSRKAALDQNIED
+690 KLSRKAALDHDIED
-704 HRVSD
+704 YRVSD

>member
-1 MSIEETRRMEAEL
+1 MADETKTMEAEL
-14 FGKKFTLETG
+14 FGKNLRLETG
-24 RLARQASG
+24 RLAKQASG
-32 AVLASCGGTTVLA
+32 AALATCGGTTVLA
-45 TVVASEETIE
+45 TVVASEDRIE

-67 KSFAA
+67 KSYAA

-97 DRPVRPLIPKSFRY
+97 DRPVRPLIPKDFRY
-111 PTQVIITVISADK
+111 PTQVIITVISADG
-124 ENATDVIS
+124 ENATDVLS

-153 LTVGKVDGELVVNP
+153 LTVGKVDGTLVVNP
-167 SPSQLEAS
+167 TPSQLETS
-175 TMEITVAGTEEAIV
+175 TMEITVAGTERAIV

-194 AGEVSEAEVVE
+194 AREVSEAEVVE
-205 ALTFAH
+205 ALAFAH
-211 EGIREIVAFEK
+211 EGIKEIVSFQNGFLEGIVAEK
-222 RFVEGLGVEKRMLEE
+222 RQLDVAETNEALE
-237 AKEENKIADDV
+237 NDV
-248 RSFALPVLEER
+248 RSFALPLLERGMTAGSKTER
-259 DLAASKDQRHKFVKQ
+259 KNLVRQ
-274 VRSDAVEKLSES
+274 VRKDTVERFAETYPEDKSVEK
-286 HPEKESEIKK
+286 
-296 AFDELFK
+296 AFEELFK
-303 NHVRSTIVNDQARP
+303 DRVRERIATEGTRP

-327 ISGEAGF
+327 ISGEVGF

-345 RGETQALV
+345 RGETQAIV
-353 AATLGT
+353 VATLGT

-365 IDSLEGDLTR
+365 IDALEGDQTR

-409 RAMKPVLP
+409 RAVKPVLP
-417 DKEEFP
+417 EKEDFP
-423 YTIRIV
+423 YTIRVV

-444 CGSSMALMDAG
+444 CGTSMALMDAG

-465 AMGLIKEGEKFVILS
+465 AMGLIKQGDDFVVLS

-509 IKIAGITEA
+509 IKIAGITDA
-518 ILSTALEQARSAR
+518 ILSAALEQARESR
-531 IHVLEKMGE
+531 MHVLARMEG
-540 IINSPR
+540 IINAPR
-546 EDLSEYAPRVLTMQL
+546 EDLSQYAPRILTVQV
-561 KPDKVKVVIG
+561 KPEKVKVVIG

-581 EDTGAQIDIED
+581 EDTGAQIDIQD
-592 DGMVKIFSPDY
+592 DGLVKIFSPDY
-603 EACRKAQNYIKRI
+603 EACKKAQNYINRI
-616 VEDIVAGK
+616 VEDIEPGK
-624 LYVGVVKRILDFGA
+624 MYVGVVKRVLDFGA

-661 NVTDVVKEND
+661 NVTDVVNEKD

-679 VERERDGKTRV
+679 VERDGRV
-690 RLSRKAALDQNIED
+690 RLSRKAALDHNIED
-704 HRVSD
+704 YRVSD

>member
-1 MSIEETRRMEAEL
+1 MTEETRVMETEL
-14 FGKKFTLETG
+14 FGKKLRLETG

-32 AVLASCGGTTVLA
+32 AVLATCGGTTVLA
-45 TVVASEETIE
+45 TVVASEDTIE

-67 KSFAA
+67 KSYAA

-97 DRPVRPLIPKSFRY
+97 DRPVRPLIPKDFRY
-111 PTQVIITVISADK
+111 PTQVIITVISADG
-124 ENATDVIS
+124 ENATDVLS

-146 FAGPIAA
+146 FAGPIGA
-153 LTVGKVDGELVVNP
+153 LTVGKIDGGLVANP
-167 SPSQLEAS
+167 SPSQLENS
-175 TMEITVAGTEEAIV
+175 TMEITVAGTEEAVV

-194 AGEVSEAEVVE
+194 AREVGEAEVVE

-211 EGIREIVAFEK
+211 EGIREIVSFEN
-222 RFVEGLGVEKRMLEE
+222 RFVEGMGAEKRRLDVAEKNE
-237 AKEENKIADDV
+237 AIENDV
-248 RSFALPVLEER
+248 RSFALPLL
-259 DLAASKDQRHKFVKQ
+259 DAAAAGSKTQRKNLVRQ
-274 VRSDAVEKLSES
+274 VREDTVEKLSETYPDAG
-286 HPEKESEIKK
+286 PEIAK
-296 AFDELFK
+296 AFEELFK
-303 NHVRSTIVNDQARP
+303 DRVREKIASDGTRP

-327 ISGEAGF
+327 ISGEVGF

-345 RGETQALV
+345 RGETQAIV
-353 AATLGT
+353 VATLGT

-365 IDSLEGDLTR
+365 IDALEGDQTR

-409 RAMKPVLP
+409 RAVKPVLP
-417 DKEEFP
+417 EKEDFP
-423 YTIRIV
+423 YTIRVV

-444 CGSSMALMDAG
+444 CGTSMALMDAG

-465 AMGLIKEGEKFVILS
+465 AMGLIRRGDDFVVLS

-494 KVAGTEK
+494 KVAGTQK

-518 ILSTALEQARSAR
+518 ILSTALEQARDSR
-531 IHVLEKMGE
+531 MHVLGRMEG
-540 IINSPR
+540 IINTPR
-546 EDLSEYAPRVLTMQL
+546 EDLSQYAPRILTMQL
-561 KPDKVKVVIG
+561 KPEKVKVVIG
-571 SGGKTIKKIV
+571 SGGKTIRKIV
-581 EDTGAQIDIED
+581 EDTGAQIDIQD
-592 DGMVKIFSPDY
+592 DGLVKIFSPDY
-603 EACRKAQNYIKRI
+603 EACRKAQNYIKKI
-616 VEDIVAGK
+616 VEDIEAGK
-624 LYVGVVKRILDFGA
+624 LYVGVVKRVLDFGA
-638 IVEIGPGKDGLLH
+638 IVEIGPGKDGLVH

-661 NVTDVVKEND
+661 NVTDVLNEKD

-679 VERERDGKTRV
+679 VERDGKV
-690 RLSRKAALDQNIED
+690 RLSRKAALDHDIED
-704 HRVSD
+704 YRDSD

>member
-1 MSIEETRRMEAEL
+1 MEAEL
-14 FGKKFTLETG
+14 FGSKLRLETG
-24 RLARQASG
+24 RLAKQANG

-45 TVVASEETIE
+45 TVVASEEKIE

-67 KSFAA
+67 KSYAA

-97 DRPVRPLIPKSFRY
+97 DRPVRPLIPKGFSY
-111 PTQVIITVISADK
+111 PTQVIITVISADG
-124 ENATDVIS
+124 ENATDVLS
-132 VIASSAAIMVSDIP
+132 VIASSAALMVSDIP

-153 LTVGKVDGELVVNP
+153 LTVGKVDGNLVINP
-167 SPSQLEAS
+167 SPEQLETS
-175 TMEITVAGTEEAIV
+175 TMEITVAGTSEAIV

-194 AGEVSEAEVVE
+194 AKEVSEAEVVE
-205 ALTFAH
+205 ALMFAH
-211 EGIREIVAFEK
+211 AGIREIVSFEN
-222 RFVEGLGVEKRMLEE
+222 RFVEGIGKEKRE
-237 AKEENKIADDV
+237 I
-248 RSFALPVLEER
+248 P
-259 DLAASKDQRHKFVKQ
+259 
-274 VRSDAVEKLSES
+274 AVEKDDALGGEVSSSALPFLEQGIIADS
-286 HPEKESEIKK
+286 KDGRKDLIKRTYDEAIKKLVEDRPEDKSKIEK
-296 AFDELFK
+296 AFDELIK
-303 NHVRSTIVNDQARP
+303 ESVRSKIVEGTRP
-317 DGRDYTTVRP
+317 DGRDYTTVRS
-327 ISGEAGF
+327 IWGEVGF

-345 RGETQALV
+345 RGETQAIV
-353 AATLGT
+353 VATLGT

-365 IDSLEGDLTR
+365 IDALEGDQTR

-388 GETSHRLGPGRRE
+388 GETSNRLGPGRRE

-409 RAMKPVLP
+409 RAIAPVLP

-444 CGSSMALMDAG
+444 CGSSMSLMDAG

-465 AMGLIKEGEKFVILS
+465 AMGLIKEGDNFVILS

-494 KVAGTEK
+494 KVAGTQS

-509 IKIAGITEA
+509 IKITGITED
-518 ILSTALEQARSAR
+518 ILTTALAQAKDGRMH
-531 IHVLEKMGE
+531 ILGKMGE
-540 IINSPR
+540 VISGPR
-546 EDLSEYAPRVLTMQL
+546 EELSDYAPRILTMQL
-561 KPDKVKVVIG
+561 KPEKVKVVIG

-581 EDTGAQIDIED
+581 EDTGAQIDIQD
-592 DGMVKIFSPDY
+592 DGLVKIFSPDY
-603 EACRKAQNYIKRI
+603 EACKKAENIIKKI

-624 LYVGVVKRILDFGA
+624 MYVGVVKRILDFGA
-638 IVEIGPGKDGLLH
+638 IVELGPGKDGLLH
-651 ISELENRRVA
+651 ISELENRRVEK
-661 NVTDVVKEND
+661 VTDILNEKD

-679 VERERDGKTRV
+679 VERDGRV

-704 HRVSD
+704 YRTSD
-709 E
+709 

>member
-1 MSIEETRRMEAEL
+1 MTEETRVMETEL
-14 FGKKFTLETG
+14 FGKKLRLETG

-32 AVLASCGGTTVLA
+32 AVLATCGGTTVLA
-45 TVVASEETIE
+45 TVVASEDTIE

-67 KSFAA
+67 KSYAA

-97 DRPVRPLIPKSFRY
+97 DRPVRPLIPKDFRY
-111 PTQVIITVISADK
+111 PTQVIITVISADG
-124 ENATDVIS
+124 ENATDVLS

-146 FAGPIAA
+146 FAGPIGA
-153 LTVGKVDGELVVNP
+153 LTVGKIDGGLVANP
-167 SPSQLEAS
+167 SPSQLENS
-175 TMEITVAGTEEAIV
+175 TMEITVAGTEEAVV

-194 AGEVSEAEVVE
+194 AREVGEAEVVE

-211 EGIREIVAFEK
+211 EGIREIVSFEN
-222 RFVEGLGVEKRMLEE
+222 RFVEGMGAEKRRLDVAEKNEALE
-237 AKEENKIADDV
+237 NDV
-248 RSFALPVLEER
+248 RSFALPLL
-259 DLAASKDQRHKFVKQ
+259 DAAAAGSKIQRKNLVRQ
-274 VRSDAVEKLSES
+274 VREDTVEKLSETYPDAG
-286 HPEKESEIKK
+286 PEIAK
-296 AFDELFK
+296 AFEELFK
-303 NHVRSTIVNDQARP
+303 DRVREKIASDGTRP

-327 ISGEAGF
+327 ISGEVGF

-345 RGETQALV
+345 RGETQAIV
-353 AATLGT
+353 VATLGT

-365 IDSLEGDLTR
+365 IDALEGDQTR

-409 RAMKPVLP
+409 RAVKPVLP
-417 DKEEFP
+417 EKEDFP
-423 YTIRIV
+423 YTIRVV

-444 CGSSMALMDAG
+444 CGTSMALMDAG

-465 AMGLIKEGEKFVILS
+465 AMGLIRRGDDFVVLS

-494 KVAGTEK
+494 KVAGTQK

-518 ILSTALEQARSAR
+518 ILSTALEQARDSR
-531 IHVLEKMGE
+531 MHVLGRMEG
-540 IINSPR
+540 IINTPR
-546 EDLSEYAPRVLTMQL
+546 EDLSQYAPRILTMQL
-561 KPDKVKVVIG
+561 KPEKVKVVIG
-571 SGGKTIKKIV
+571 SGGKTIRKIV
-581 EDTGAQIDIED
+581 EDTGAQIDIQD
-592 DGMVKIFSPDY
+592 DGLVKIFSPDY
-603 EACRKAQNYIKRI
+603 EACRKAQNYIKKI
-616 VEDIVAGK
+616 VEDIEAGK
-624 LYVGVVKRILDFGA
+624 LYVGVVKRVLDFGA
-638 IVEIGPGKDGLLH
+638 IVEIGPGKDGLVH

-661 NVTDVVKEND
+661 NVTDVLNEKD

-679 VERERDGKTRV
+679 VERDGKV
-690 RLSRKAALDQNIED
+690 RLSRKAALDHDIED
-704 HRVSD
+704 YRDSD

>member
-1 MSIEETRRMEAEL
+1 MADETKTMEAEL
-14 FGKKFTLETG
+14 FGKNLRLETG
-24 RLARQASG
+24 RLAKQASG
-32 AVLASCGGTTVLA
+32 AALATCGGTTVLA
-45 TVVASEETIE
+45 TVVASEDRIE

-67 KSFAA
+67 KSYAA

-97 DRPVRPLIPKSFRY
+97 DRPVRPLIPKDFRY
-111 PTQVIITVISADK
+111 PTQVIITVISADG
-124 ENATDVIS
+124 ENATDVLS

-153 LTVGKVDGELVVNP
+153 LTVGKVDGTLVVNP
-167 SPSQLEAS
+167 TPSQLETS
-175 TMEITVAGTEEAIV
+175 TMEITVAGTERAIV

-194 AGEVSEAEVVE
+194 AREVSEAEVVE
-205 ALTFAH
+205 ALAFAH
-211 EGIREIVAFEK
+211 EGIREIVSFQNGFLEGIVAEK
-222 RFVEGLGVEKRMLEE
+222 RQLEVAETNE
-237 AKEENKIADDV
+237 ALENDV
-248 RSFALPVLEER
+248 RSFALPLLERGMTAGSKTER
-259 DLAASKDQRHKFVKQ
+259 KNLVRQ
-274 VRSDAVEKLSES
+274 VRKDTVERFAETYPEDKSVEK
-286 HPEKESEIKK
+286 
-296 AFDELFK
+296 AFEELFK
-303 NHVRSTIVNDQARP
+303 DRVRERIATEGTRP

-327 ISGEAGF
+327 ISGEVGF

-345 RGETQALV
+345 RGETQAIV
-353 AATLGT
+353 VATLGT

-365 IDSLEGDLTR
+365 IDALEGDQTR

-409 RAMKPVLP
+409 RAVKPVLP
-417 DKEEFP
+417 EKEDFP
-423 YTIRIV
+423 YTIRVV

-444 CGSSMALMDAG
+444 CGTSMALMDAG

-465 AMGLIKEGEKFVILS
+465 AMGLIKQGDDFVVLS

-509 IKIAGITEA
+509 IKIAGITDA
-518 ILSTALEQARSAR
+518 ILSAALEQARESR
-531 IHVLEKMGE
+531 MHVLARMEG
-540 IINSPR
+540 IINAPR
-546 EDLSEYAPRVLTMQL
+546 EDLSQYAPRILTVQV
-561 KPDKVKVVIG
+561 KPEKVKVVIG

-581 EDTGAQIDIED
+581 EDTGAQIDIQD
-592 DGMVKIFSPDY
+592 DGLVKIFSPDY
-603 EACRKAQNYIKRI
+603 EACKKAQNYINRI
-616 VEDIVAGK
+616 VEDIEPGK
-624 LYVGVVKRILDFGA
+624 MYVGVVKRVLDFGA

-661 NVTDVVKEND
+661 NVTDVVNEKD

-679 VERERDGKTRV
+679 VERDGRV
-690 RLSRKAALDQNIED
+690 RLSRKAALDHNIED
-704 HRVSD
+704 YRVSD

>member
-1 MSIEETRRMEAEL
+1 MTEETRVMETEL
-14 FGKKFTLETG
+14 FGKKLRLETG

-32 AVLASCGGTTVLA
+32 AVLATCGGTTVLA
-45 TVVASEETIE
+45 TVVASEDTIE

-67 KSFAA
+67 KSYAA

-97 DRPVRPLIPKSFRY
+97 DRPVRPLIPKDFRY
-111 PTQVIITVISADK
+111 PTQVIITVISADG
-124 ENATDVIS
+124 ENATDVLS

-146 FAGPIAA
+146 FAGPIGA
-153 LTVGKVDGELVVNP
+153 LTVGKIDGRLVANP
-167 SPSQLEAS
+167 SPSQLENS
-175 TMEITVAGTEEAIV
+175 TMEITVAGTEEAVV

-194 AGEVSEAEVVE
+194 AREVGEAEVVE

-211 EGIREIVAFEK
+211 EGIREIVSFEN
-222 RFVEGLGVEKRMLEE
+222 RFVEGMGAEKRRLDVAEKNEALE
-237 AKEENKIADDV
+237 NDV
-248 RSFALPVLEER
+248 RSFALPLL
-259 DLAASKDQRHKFVKQ
+259 DAAAAGSKTQRKNLVRQ
-274 VRSDAVEKLSES
+274 VREDTVEKLSETYPDAG
-286 HPEKESEIKK
+286 PEIAK
-296 AFDELFK
+296 AFEELFK
-303 NHVRSTIVNDQARP
+303 DRVRERIASDGTRP

-327 ISGEAGF
+327 ISGEVGF

-345 RGETQALV
+345 RGETQAIV
-353 AATLGT
+353 VATLGT

-365 IDSLEGDLTR
+365 IDALEGDQTR

-409 RAMKPVLP
+409 RAVKPVLP
-417 DKEEFP
+417 EKEDFP
-423 YTIRIV
+423 YTIRVV

-444 CGSSMALMDAG
+444 CGTSMALMDAG

-465 AMGLIKEGEKFVILS
+465 AMGLIRRGDDFVVLS

-494 KVAGTEK
+494 KVAGTQK

-518 ILSTALEQARSAR
+518 ILSTALEQARDSR
-531 IHVLEKMGE
+531 MHVLGRMEG
-540 IINSPR
+540 IINTPR
-546 EDLSEYAPRVLTMQL
+546 EDLSQYAPRILTMQL
-561 KPDKVKVVIG
+561 KPEKVKVVIG
-571 SGGKTIKKIV
+571 SGGKTIRKIV
-581 EDTGAQIDIED
+581 EDTGAQIDIQD
-592 DGMVKIFSPDY
+592 DGLVKIFSPDY
-603 EACRKAQNYIKRI
+603 EACRKAQNYIKKI
-616 VEDIVAGK
+616 VEDIEAGK
-624 LYVGVVKRILDFGA
+624 LYVGVVKRVLDFGA
-638 IVEIGPGKDGLLH
+638 IVEIGPGKDGLVH

-661 NVTDVVKEND
+661 NVTDVLNEKD

-679 VERERDGKTRV
+679 VERDGKV
-690 RLSRKAALDQNIED
+690 RLSRKAALDHDIED
-704 HRVSD
+704 YRDSD

>member
-1 MSIEETRRMEAEL
+1 MTEETRVMETEL
-14 FGKKFTLETG
+14 FGKKLRLETG

-32 AVLASCGGTTVLA
+32 AVLATCGGTTVLA
-45 TVVASEETIE
+45 TVVASEDTIE

-67 KSFAA
+67 KSYAA

-97 DRPVRPLIPKSFRY
+97 DRPVRPLIPKDFRY
-111 PTQVIITVISADK
+111 PTQVIITVISADG
-124 ENATDVIS
+124 ENATDVLS

-146 FAGPIAA
+146 FAGPIGA
-153 LTVGKVDGELVVNP
+153 LTVGKIDGGLVANP
-167 SPSQLEAS
+167 SPSQLENS
-175 TMEITVAGTEEAIV
+175 TMEITVAGTEEAVV

-194 AGEVSEAEVVE
+194 AREVGEAEVVE

-211 EGIREIVAFEK
+211 EGIREIVSFEN
-222 RFVEGLGVEKRMLEE
+222 RFVEGVDAEKRRLDVAEKNEALE
-237 AKEENKIADDV
+237 NDV
-248 RSFALPVLEER
+248 RSFALPLL
-259 DLAASKDQRHKFVKQ
+259 DDADAGSKIQRKNLVRQ
-274 VRSDAVEKLSES
+274 VREDTVEKLSETY
-286 HPEKESEIKK
+286 PDAGPQIAK
-296 AFDELFK
+296 AFEELFK
-303 NHVRSTIVNDQARP
+303 DRVRERIASDGTRP

-327 ISGEAGF
+327 ISGEVGF

-345 RGETQALV
+345 RGETQAIV
-353 AATLGT
+353 VATLGT

-365 IDSLEGDLTR
+365 IDALEGDQTR

-409 RAMKPVLP
+409 RAVKPVLP
-417 DKEEFP
+417 EKEDFP
-423 YTIRIV
+423 YTIRVV

-444 CGSSMALMDAG
+444 CGTSMALMDAG

-465 AMGLIKEGEKFVILS
+465 AMGLIRRGDDFVVLS

-494 KVAGTEK
+494 KVAGTQK

-518 ILSTALEQARSAR
+518 ILSTALEQARDSR
-531 IHVLEKMGE
+531 MHVLGRMEG
-540 IINSPR
+540 IINTPR
-546 EDLSEYAPRVLTMQL
+546 EDLSQYAPRILTMQL
-561 KPDKVKVVIG
+561 KPEKVKVVIG
-571 SGGKTIKKIV
+571 SGGKTIRKIV
-581 EDTGAQIDIED
+581 EDTGAQIDIQD
-592 DGMVKIFSPDY
+592 DGLVKIFSPDY
-603 EACRKAQNYIKRI
+603 EACRKAQNYIKKI
-616 VEDIVAGK
+616 VEDIEAGK
-624 LYVGVVKRILDFGA
+624 LYVGVVKRVLDFGA
-638 IVEIGPGKDGLLH
+638 IVEIGPGKDGLVH

-661 NVTDVVKEND
+661 NVTDVLNEKD

-679 VERERDGKTRV
+679 VERDGKV
-690 RLSRKAALDQNIED
+690 RLSRKAALDHDIED
-704 HRVSD
+704 YRDSD

>member
-1 MSIEETRRMEAEL
+1 MTEETRVMETEL
-14 FGKKFTLETG
+14 FGKKLRLETG

-32 AVLASCGGTTVLA
+32 AVLATCGGTTVLA
-45 TVVASEETIE
+45 TVVASEDSIE

-67 KSFAA
+67 KSYAA

-97 DRPVRPLIPKSFRY
+97 DRPVRPLIPKDFRY
-111 PTQVIITVISADK
+111 PTQVIITVISADG
-124 ENATDVIS
+124 ENATDVLS

-146 FAGPIAA
+146 FAGPIGA
-153 LTVGKVDGELVVNP
+153 LTVGKIDGRLVANP
-167 SPSQLEAS
+167 SPSQLEDS
-175 TMEITVAGTEEAIV
+175 TMEITVAGTEEAVV

-194 AGEVSEAEVVE
+194 AREVGEAEVVE

-211 EGIREIVAFEK
+211 EGIREIVSFEN
-222 RFVEGLGVEKRMLEE
+222 RFVEGIGAEKRRLDVAEKNEALE
-237 AKEENKIADDV
+237 NDV
-248 RSFALPVLEER
+248 RSFALPLL
-259 DLAASKDQRHKFVKQ
+259 DGADSGSKTQRKNLVRQ
-274 VRSDAVEKLSES
+274 VRDNTVEKLSETY
-286 HPEKESEIKK
+286 PDAGPQIAK
-296 AFDELFK
+296 AFEELFK
-303 NHVRSTIVNDQARP
+303 ERVRERIASDGTRP

-327 ISGEAGF
+327 ISGEVGF

-345 RGETQALV
+345 RGETQAIV
-353 AATLGT
+353 VATLGT

-365 IDSLEGDLTR
+365 IDALEGDQTR

-409 RAMKPVLP
+409 RAVKPVLP
-417 DKEEFP
+417 GKEDFP
-423 YTIRIV
+423 YTIRVV

-444 CGSSMALMDAG
+444 CGTSMALMDAG

-465 AMGLIKEGEKFVILS
+465 AMGLIRRGDDFVVLS

-494 KVAGTEK
+494 KVAGTQK

-518 ILSTALEQARSAR
+518 ILSTALEQARDSR
-531 IHVLEKMGE
+531 MHVLGRMEG
-540 IINSPR
+540 IINTPR
-546 EDLSEYAPRVLTMQL
+546 EDLSQYAPRILTMQL
-561 KPDKVKVVIG
+561 KPEKVKVVIG
-571 SGGKTIKKIV
+571 SGGKTIRKIV
-581 EDTGAQIDIED
+581 EDTGAQIDIQD
-592 DGMVKIFSPDY
+592 DGLVKIFSPDY
-603 EACRKAQNYIKRI
+603 EACRKAQNYIKKI
-616 VEDIVAGK
+616 VEDIEAGK

-638 IVEIGPGKDGLLH
+638 IVEIGPGKDGLVH

-661 NVTDVVKEND
+661 NVTDVLNEKD

-679 VERERDGKTRV
+679 VERDGKV
-690 RLSRKAALDQNIED
+690 RLSRKAALDHDIED
-704 HRVSD
+704 YRASD